1 MKDALIQIFGDKL
14 LGIHE
19 ACGETTL
26 EVRPE
31 DLIEVARQLRD
42 GEVLKFEFLSDLT
55 GIDCGAGQFEVVYHL
70 LSMAYQKRVRLKVRL
85 SSARELPSVVPVW
98 PAANW
103 HEREVFDMLGIT
115 FSGHPDLKRILTPD
129 GFRGHPLQK
138 EYPLRGEN

>member
-1 MKDALIQIFGDKL
+1 MKDALIQICGEKL
-14 LGIHE
+14 LGIQE
-19 ACGETTL
+19 AYGETTL

-31 DLIEVARQLRD
+31 DLTEVARQLRD
-42 GEVLKFEFLSDLT
+42 GEVLRFEFLSDLT

>member
-19 ACGETTL
+19 ARGETTL

-31 DLIEVARQLRD
+31 DLTAVARQLRD
-42 GEVLKFEFLSDLT
+42 GDLFKFVFLSDLT

-70 LSMAYQKRVRLKVRL
+70 LSMAHQKRVRLKVSL
-85 SSARELPSVVPVW
+85 SGARELPSVVPVW

-103 HEREVFDMLGIT
+103 HEREAFDMLGIT
-115 FSGHPDLKRILTPD
+115 FSGHPDLTRILTPD
-129 GFRGHPLQK
+129 GFSGHPLQK

>member
-1 MKDALIQIFGDKL
+1 MKDALIQTCGDQL

-19 ACGETTL
+19 AYGETTL

-31 DLIEVARQLRD
+31 NLVAIAQQLRD
-42 GEVLKFEFLSDLT
+42 GELLKFEFLSDLT

-70 LSMAYQKRVRLKVRL
+70 LSMTHQKRVRLKVRL
-85 SSARELPSVVPVW
+85 GSARELPSVVPVW

-103 HEREVFDMLGIT
+103 HEREAFDMLGIM

-129 GFRGHPLQK
+129 GFSGHPLLK

>member
-1 MKDALIQIFGDKL
+1 MKDALIQICGDKL
-14 LGIHE
+14 LGIQE
-19 ACGETTL
+19 AYGETTL

-31 DLIEVARQLRD
+31 DVTEVARQLRD

-55 GIDCGAGQFEVVYHL
+55 GVDCGAGQFEVVYHL

-103 HEREVFDMLGIT
+103 YEREAFDMLGIT

>member
-19 ACGETTL
+19 AYGETTL

-31 DLIEVARQLRD
+31 DLTEVARQLRD

-85 SSARELPSVVPVW
+85 SEARELPTVVPVW

-103 HEREVFDMLGIT
+103 HEREAFDLLGIT

-129 GFRGHPLQK
+129 GFSGHPLQK
-138 EYPLRGEN
+138 EYPIRGEN

>member
-1 MKDALIQIFGDKL
+1 MKDALKQICGDKL
-14 LGIHE
+14 LGIQE
-19 ACGETTL
+19 AYGETTL

-31 DLIEVARQLRD
+31 DLTEVARQLRD
-42 GEVLKFEFLSDLT
+42 GEVLKFAFLSDLT

-85 SSARELPSVVPVW
+85 SSACELPSVVPVW

>member
-1 MKDALIQIFGDKL
+1 MKDALIQICGEKL
-14 LGIHE
+14 LGIQE
-19 ACGETTL
+19 AYGETTL

-31 DLIEVARQLRD
+31 DLTEVARQLRD
-42 GEVLKFEFLSDLT
+42 VEVLKFEFLSDLT

-70 LSMAYQKRVRLKVRL
+70 LSMAYQKRVRLKVRI

-103 HEREVFDMLGIT
+103 HEREAFDMLGIT

>member
-1 MKDALIQIFGDKL
+1 MKDALKLICGDKL
-14 LGIHE
+14 LGIQE
-19 ACGETTL
+19 AYGETTL

-31 DLIEVARQLRD
+31 DLTEVARQLRD
-42 GEVLKFEFLSDLT
+42 GEVLKFAFLSDLT

-129 GFRGHPLQK
+129 GFSGHPLQK

>member
-1 MKDALIQIFGDKL
+1 MKEALIQLCGDKL
-14 LGIHE
+14 LGIQE
-19 ACGETTL
+19 AYGETTL

-31 DLIEVARQLRD
+31 DLTEVGRQLRD

-70 LSMAYQKRVRLKVRL
+70 LSMTYQKRVRLKVRL

-103 HEREVFDMLGIT
+103 HEREAFDMLGIT

>member
-1 MKDALIQIFGDKL
+1 MKEALIQICGEKL
-14 LGIHE
+14 RDIQE
-19 ACGETTL
+19 AYGETTL
-26 EVRPE
+26 EVWPE
-31 DLIEVARQLRD
+31 DLTEVARHLRD
-42 GEVLKFEFLSDLT
+42 GAVLKFEFLSDLT

-129 GFRGHPLQK
+129 GFHGHPLQK